1 MNTDSAFLSFHGISK
16 TFPGVKA
23 LQDISFDCRG
33 GEVHALMGEN
43 GAGKS
48 TLLKILSGSYQ
59 PSGGEIRI
67 KGQPMSFQRTTD
79 ALDAGVAIIY
89 QELHLVPEM
98 SVAENI
104 YLGQIPH
111 KHGLVN
117 RKLMRFEAG
126 LQLKNL
132 GMDIDPDMPLKYLS
146 LGQWQMVEIA
156 KALARNARIIAFDEP
171 TSSLSAREIDN
182 LFRVIRQLR
191 EEGRVVLYV
200 SHRMEEIFALSD
212 AITVFKDGRYVRT
225 FTDMANT
232 HHDDLVQAMVGRNL
246 GDIYGYSPR
255 AKGAVRLELDKVEA
269 KGVRT
274 FTDMANT
281 HHDDLVQAMVGRNL
295 GDIYGYSPRAK
306 GAVRLELDKVEA
318 KGVRT
323 PISLKVHAGE
333 IVGLF
338 GLVGAGRSE
347 LLKGL
352 FGGTRLRGGQ
362 VILDGKPLPLREP
375 IDAIRAGIMLCPEDR
390 KAEGIIPVHSV
401 RDNINISARRH
412 NLTAGCLIKNGW
424 ENKNADSHI
433 RSLNIKTPSA
443 DQLIMNLSG
452 GNQQKAI
459 LGRWLSEDM
468 KVILLDEP
476 TRGID
481 VGAKHEIYN
490 LIYQLA
496 NRGIAV
502 LFASSDLPEVM
513 GLADRIVVMREGAIA
528 GELLHDD
535 ATEQQTLSLAMPKT
549 TQAAAVA

>member
-1 MNTDSAFLSFHGISK
+1 MSMQSAYLSFRGISK

-23 LQDISFDCRG
+23 LSDISFDCAAG
-33 GEVHALMGEN
+33 QIHALMGEN

-59 PSGGEIRI
+59 PTSGEIVLR
-67 KGQPMSFQRTTD
+67 GEPVRFTHTTA

-89 QELHLVPEM
+89 QELHLIPEM

-104 YLGQIPH
+104 YLGQLPQRG
-111 KHGLVN
+111 GLVN
-117 RKLMRFEAG
+117 RSLLRYEAG
-126 LQLKNL
+126 EQLKNL
-132 GMDIDPDMPLKYLS
+132 GMDIDPDTPLKALS

-156 KALARNARIIAFDEP
+156 KALARNAKVIAFDEP
-171 TSSLSAREIDN
+171 TSSLSAREIEH

-191 EEGRVVLYV
+191 DHGRVVLYV

-225 FTDMANT
+225 FNDVATIS
-232 HHDDLVQAMVGRNL
+232 HDDLVQAMVGREI

-255 AKGAVRLELDKVEA
+255 PTGEVRLQLNEVQA
-269 KGVRT
+269 KGVR
-274 FTDMANT
+274 
-281 HHDDLVQAMVGRNL
+281 
-295 GDIYGYSPRAK
+295 K
-306 GAVRLELDKVEA
+306 
-318 KGVRT
+318 
-323 PISLKVHAGE
+323 PISLSVRAGE

-347 LLKGL
+347 LMKGL
-352 FGGTRLRGGQ
+352 FGATRLTGGELR
-362 VILDGKPLPLREP
+362 LDGQRLIIREP
-375 IDAIRAGIMLCPEDR
+375 GDAIRAGILLCPEDR
-390 KAEGIIPVHSV
+390 KADGIIPVHSV
-401 RDNINISARRH
+401 RDNINISARR
-412 NLTAGCLIKNGW
+412 NNVSAGCLIDNKW
-424 ENKNADSHI
+424 EDQNAASHI

-443 DQLIMNLSG
+443 DQLIMHLSG

-459 LGRWLSEDM
+459 LGRWLSEEM

-481 VGAKHEIYN
+481 VGAKNEIYS
-490 LIYQLA
+490 LIYALA
-496 NRGIAV
+496 EKGIAV

-528 GELLHDD
+528 GELSHDQ
-535 ATEQQTLSLAMPKT
+535 ATEALTLGLAMPKT
-549 TQAAAVA
+549 TQRAAVVA

>member
-1 MNTDSAFLSFHGISK
+1 MNTDPAFLSFHGISK

-23 LQDISFDCRG
+23 LQDISFQCRA

-67 KGQPMSFQRTTD
+67 KGTAKSFSNTVD

-104 YLGQIPH
+104 YLGQLPH
-111 KHGLVN
+111 KRGLVN
-117 RKLMRFEAG
+117 RKLLRYEAG

-171 TSSLSAREIDN
+171 TSSLSAREIEH

-191 EEGRVVLYV
+191 EQGRVVLYV

-232 HHDDLVQAMVGRNL
+232 HHDDLVEAMVGRNL
-246 GDIYGYSPR
+246 GDIYGYAPR
-255 AKGAVRLELDKVEA
+255 ELGPVRLQLDKVEA
-269 KGVRT
+269 
-274 FTDMANT
+274 
-281 HHDDLVQAMVGRNL
+281 
-295 GDIYGYSPRAK
+295 
-306 GAVRLELDKVEA
+306 
-318 KGVRT
+318 
-323 PISLKVHAGE
+323 
-333 IVGLF
+333 
-338 GLVGAGRSE
+338 
-347 LLKGL
+347 
-352 FGGTRLRGGQ
+352 
-362 VILDGKPLPLREP
+362 
-375 IDAIRAGIMLCPEDR
+375 

-401 RDNINISARRH
+401 RENINISARRH
-412 NLTAGCLIKNGW
+412 NLSAGCLIKPGW
-424 ENKNADSHI
+424 EAKNADHHI
-433 RSLNIKTPSA
+433 RSLNIKTPGA
-443 DQLIMNLSG
+443 HQLIMNLSG

-459 LGRWLSEDM
+459 LGRWLSEEM
-468 KVILLDEP
+468 NVILLDEP

-496 NRGIAV
+496 NKGIAV

-513 GLADRIVVMREGAIA
+513 GLADRIVVMREGEIA
-528 GELLHDD
+528 GELPHDA
-535 ATEQQTLSLAMPKT
+535 ATEQLTLSLAMPKT